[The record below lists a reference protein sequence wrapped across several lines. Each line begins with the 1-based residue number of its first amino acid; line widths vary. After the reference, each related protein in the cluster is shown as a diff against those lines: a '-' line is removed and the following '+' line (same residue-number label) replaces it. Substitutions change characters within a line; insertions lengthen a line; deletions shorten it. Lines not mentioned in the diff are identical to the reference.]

1 MGEVIDIGDYRLL
14 AAQRAVA
21 RLIAEIKVA
30 PEAYEGT
37 GHRALALATLEVA
50 ALAIEAMGDEDCWPL
65 QEAAVII
72 GEALADLADSG
83 PEDGSNTIWVP
94 AKALARAGS
103 VEDYSHPDPD
113 FGLVADAISEV
124 VQRSTGEEDGRN
136 GPWTAPTFWQTNAHD
151 QSQADVILKVAPIVA
166 EVAADLALGRPM
178 TRNPLDAIRAVI

>member
-1 MGEVIDIGDYRLL
+1 MGEVIDVGDYRLL

-30 PEAYEGT
+30 PEGEGID
-37 GHRALALATLEVA
+37 HRPLALAALQVA
-50 ALAIEAMGDEDCWPL
+50 ALAIKAMVDDLCWPL
-65 QEAAVII
+65 PEAAVII
-72 GEALADLADSG
+72 GDVLADLADSG

-94 AKALARAGS
+94 AKALLRAGMA
-103 VEDYSHPDPD
+103 DQDCPDPD

-124 VQRSTGEEDGRN
+124 VQRSMGDDTERN
-136 GPWTAPTFWQTNAHD
+136 GPWTEPTFWQTNAHD

>member
-1 MGEVIDIGDYRLL
+1 MGEVIDVGDYRLL

-30 PEAYEGT
+30 PEASEGT
-37 GHRALALATLEVA
+37 GHRPLALAALEVA
-50 ALAIEAMGDEDCWPL
+50 ALAIEAMGDEGCWPL
-65 QEAAVII
+65 PEAAII
-72 GEALADLADSG
+72 LGEALAEIADSG

-94 AKALARAGS
+94 AKALARAGAADQDS
-103 VEDYSHPDPD
+103 PDPD
-113 FGLVADAISEV
+113 FGMVVDAISEA
-124 VQRSTGEEDGRN
+124 VQRSTGDDTGRN
-136 GPWTAPTFWQTNAHD
+136 GPWNAPTFWQTNAHD

>member
-1 MGEVIDIGDYRLL
+1 MGELLEIGDYRLL
-14 AAQRAVA
+14 AAQRAIA
-21 RLIAEIKVA
+21 RLIADMKAA
-30 PEAYEGT
+30 PEVDGLD
-37 GHRALALATLEVA
+37 HRPLALAALEVA
-50 ALAIEAMGDEDCWPL
+50 AMAIEATVDEGFWFLPEAAILMGD
-65 QEAAVII
+65 
-72 GEALADLADSG
+72 ALAEEAELG

-103 VEDYSHPDPD
+103 VDDYSHPDPD

-124 VQRSTGEEDGRN
+124 VQRSTGDETGRN